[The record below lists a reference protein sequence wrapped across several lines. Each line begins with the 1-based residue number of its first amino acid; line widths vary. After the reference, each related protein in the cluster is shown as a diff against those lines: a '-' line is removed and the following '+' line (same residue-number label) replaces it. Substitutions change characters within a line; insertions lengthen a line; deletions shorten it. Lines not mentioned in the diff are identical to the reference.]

1 MDFEEKRW
9 ATMIAAEERAAEK
22 DIANAR
28 ISPLDGDFLL
38 ILFFAI
44 SFDIIVAIIAIF
56 DALVITWIFR
66 ALISIVPFLVI
77 LLWSI
82 SRTGNLSKV
91 KEKVNDKIN
100 EVKKIV
106 EQQKQILAEKQA
118 GKVAAKGA
126 GKAAT
131 KGAGKAVA
139 KKSVV
144 KATGK
149 TAVKKG
155 VAAVGLTNFP
165 VIGIIPFYTI
175 WVLST
180 LKEK

>member
-9 ATMIAAEERAAEK
+9 ATMITAEERAAEK

-38 ILFFAI
+38 ILFFAMG
-44 SFDIIVAIIAIF
+44 SDFIIAAIAVF
-56 DALVITWIFR
+56 DALVLTWILR
-66 ALISIVPFLVI
+66 ALISIIPFLVI

-82 SRTGNLSKV
+82 SRTGKLSKV

-100 EVKKIV
+100 EFKKIV
-106 EQQKQILAEKQA
+106 EQQKQILAEKQT
-118 GKVAAKGA
+118 GKAVAKGT
-126 GKAAT
+126 GKTAT

-139 KKSVV
+139 KKGAV

-149 TAVKKG
+149 TAAKKG

-165 VIGIIPFYTI
+165 IIGIIPFYTI

>member
-22 DIANAR
+22 DIANTR
-28 ISPLDGDFLL
+28 VSPLDPDFLL
-38 ILFFAI
+38 ILFFAMG
-44 SFDIIVAIIAIF
+44 SDFIIAAIAVF
-56 DALVITWIFR
+56 DALVLTWIIR
-66 ALISIVPFLVI
+66 VLISVVPFLVI

-82 SRTGNLSKV
+82 SRTGKLSKV
-91 KEKVNDKIN
+91 KERVNDKIN

-106 EQQKQILAEKQA
+106 EQQRQILAEKQA
-118 GKVAAKGA
+118 GKVAVKGT

-131 KGAGKAVA
+131 KKAGQVAA
-139 KKSVV
+139 KKTAV

-149 TAVKKG
+149 TAAKKG
-155 VAAVGLTNFP
+155 IAAVGLTNFP
-165 VIGIIPFYTI
+165 IIGIIPFYTI
-175 WVLST
+175 WALST